1 MELPVTL
8 ARSYAALPRS
18 VVEARAAVIAWL
30 GAFAVDQMLVHDVA
44 VALSE
49 ACSNVV
55 MHAYRDSHGGSRDFR
70 VVAEHDG
77 DAVTVT
83 VADDGCGMTP
93 RSDSPG
99 LGLGVP
105 LIAALTDALDVR
117 RGPGGRGT
125 HVSMRFGVG
134 SQTEGKA

>member
-1 MELPVTL
+1 MRLS
-8 ARSYAALPRS
+8 RSYAALPRS
-18 VVEARAAVIAWL
+18 VSDARHAVKAWL
-30 GAFAVDQMLVHDVA
+30 GALAVDELIVHDIA
-44 VALSE
+44 LALSE

-55 MHAYRDSHGGSRDFR
+55 MHAYRDDGWGRFR
-70 VVAEHDG
+70 VLAERHD

-105 LIAALTDALDVR
+105 LIASLTDALDVR
-117 RGPGGRGT
+117 CGPDGRGT
-125 HVSMRFGVG
+125 QVSMHFK
-134 SQTEGKA
+134 TEEKA

>member
-1 MELPVTL
+1 MELRMTL
-8 ARSYAALPRS
+8 SRSYAALPRS
-18 VVEARAAVIAWL
+18 VSDARAALKAWL
-30 GAFAVDQMLVHDVA
+30 GALAVDDLIVHDIA
-44 VALSE
+44 LALSE

-55 MHAYRDSHGGSRDFR
+55 MHAYRDGGGWGRFR
-70 VVAEHDG
+70 VLAERVD

-117 RGPGGRGT
+117 CGPDGRGT
-125 HVSMRFGVG
+125 QVWMRFN
-134 SQTEGKA
+134 TEEKT